1 MPHDHYLPISLNLK
15 DRVCLVLG
23 GGPIALAK
31 LKPLVDA
38 GSTVFLAAQR
48 PIPELQDLLDKNQI
62 RRSALPLNAHE
73 LEGILLAIDSG
84 EEPRHSETL
93 RSLSKTHNFLL
104 NTVDQPEFCDYF
116 TPAIVRRG
124 PLKIAFSTG
133 GAAPAL
139 ARNLRQKL
147 ERLLPHRLGDLVEA
161 ANKWRPEV
169 QTRLTHTKQ
178 KSFWNRLFS
187 DASVEISCQ
196 QGANIDDRIEELIN
210 SELACEPQKGKVW
223 LVGAGSGH
231 ADTITLQALKLLE
244 TADVVL
250 HDALLDPAL
259 LEYARRDAR
268 LIPVGKRCGK
278 ASTTQTF
285 INKSL
290 ANFAEQGQRVVR
302 LKCGDPFIFG
312 RGGEELKYLKSRGV
326 PVEVVAGV
334 TTAAQAAAEELVPLT
349 YRGKARR
356 ITFMTGATS
365 KSLPEDRPQWKPLL
379 DGGTV
384 AIYMARLG
392 LQDNLQNM
400 LEADLSPDTPAML
413 VAGLG
418 SAERTCIRATISTL
432 ANHSAGVPAHL
443 PTLVLVGEALAETA
457 ENNQSFVASAQ
468 IFNRQSTQLIA
479 VSD

>member
-1 MPHDHYLPISLNLK
+1 MQHDPYLPISLNLK
-15 DRVCLVLG
+15 DRACLVLG

-31 LKPLVDA
+31 LRPLVEA
-38 GSTVFLAAQR
+38 GSTVLLAAHN
-48 PIPELQDLLDKNQI
+48 PIKEIADLLDNNKVIQA
-62 RRSALPLNAHE
+62 SLPFGSRDF
-73 LEGILLAIDSG
+73 EGILLAIDSG
-84 EEPRHSETL
+84 EEPAHSQSL
-93 RSLSKTHNFLL
+93 RSLAKTNNILL

-116 TPAIVRRG
+116 TPAVVRRG

-147 ERLLPHRLGDLVEA
+147 ERLLPHRLGELVESA
-161 ANKWRPEV
+161 RKWRPEV
-169 QTRLTHTKQ
+169 QRRLSPTAQ
-178 KSFWNRLFS
+178 KEFWNRLFADTS
-187 DASVEISCQ
+187 LQNICDEGTHIDDCIEHLISSQSTSVE
-196 QGANIDDRIEELIN
+196 A
-210 SELACEPQKGKVW
+210 KGKVW
-223 LVGAGSGH
+223 LVGAGSGN

-244 TADVVL
+244 AADVVL
-250 HDALLDPAL
+250 HDALLDPTL

-268 LIPVGKRCGK
+268 LIAVGKRCGK

-290 ANFAEQGQRVVR
+290 ANFAEQGHRVVR

-312 RGGEELKYLKSRGV
+312 RGGEELKYLQARQV

-365 KSLPEDRPQWKPLL
+365 KSLPEDRPQWKALL

-392 LQDNLQNM
+392 LQENM
-400 LEADLSPDTPAML
+400 DSMIEAGLAPDMPAML

-418 SAERTCIRATISTL
+418 SSERVSIKATISTL
-432 ANHSAGVPAHL
+432 AIQSANVPNHL
-443 PTLVLVGEALAETA
+443 PTLVLVGDALAECASQNEFAPCPA
-457 ENNQSFVASAQ
+457 ESSSL
-468 IFNRQSTQLIA
+468 RQWA
-479 VSD
+479 